1 MVQSKPMR
9 ARWAFYFCET
19 KGFIVGPATLL
30 DGLNDAQRQAVT
42 ATDGPVLIVAGPGS
56 GKTRVLTHRVA
67 YLIDERGVSPWNILA
82 VTFTNK
88 AAREMR
94 ERLENLVGLERS
106 RQLTVGTFHATCAR
120 ILRRDA
126 QLIGVDPHF
135 TIYDDADQ
143 MEAVRQALKAL
154 NLDPKQFAPRP
165 ILSRISA
172 AKSQFIPPERFA
184 EQVQSYWEEVVARI
198 YPNYQQTLR
207 RNRALDF
214 DDLLAETLRLFD
226 EQPEA
231 LQRYQDHYRYVLVDE
246 YQDTNRVQYLLVHA
260 LAASHRNICVV
271 GDPDQSIYGWRHAD
285 IRNILDFKRDYPD
298 AVEIHL
304 ELNYRSSRSIVEAAD
319 SIIKAN
325 TQRIQRKLRTE
336 NPVGDPI
343 SIRELFDEGQE
354 AQFVVS
360 EIRRLTYGGDLRF
373 SDCAVMYRTNAQ
385 SRPLEEAFIRGDIPY
400 QLIGGT
406 RFYERREIKDAMSIL
421 RLIANPNDQVS
432 LQRVLQNT
440 PLGKGIGNKTSQQIE
455 QWTRRTGRSV
465 YDALAAIDGALDVSP
480 PEIGSRA
487 ARLLSD
493 VYGILTRLVT
503 ASQTLTLSELFDL
516 AMEQTG
522 FAAQFQDNG
531 DPDAIDRWENVLQ
544 LRAVLSSYD
553 DLPESTALQT
563 FLEESALVADA
574 DTISESDNQVTLI
587 TLHAAKGLEF
597 PIVFLVGAEEGILP
611 HSRSMESE
619 SQLEEERRLFYVGVT
634 RAKKRVYISHVFR
647 RAMYGYGD
655 LSLRSRFVDAIPA
668 NLIEVVSNRSTNGSS
683 HRNPSVIGGARA
695 SQDGAATEVSATT
708 PLTPLT
714 AGERVFHGRFG
725 DGVVLQVRDISGD
738 QEVTVE
744 FKRHGRKKLMASLA
758 NLRTD

>member
-1 MVQSKPMR
+1 M
-9 ARWAFYFCET
+9 
-19 KGFIVGPATLL
+19 GPASLL

-67 YLIDERGVSPWNILA
+67 FLIDECGISPWSILA

-126 QLIGVDPHF
+126 HLIGVDPHF
-135 TIYDDADQ
+135 TIYDDGDQ
-143 MEAVRQALKAL
+143 METVKQALKAL
-154 NLDPKQFAPRP
+154 DLDPKQFAARP

-172 AKSQFIPPERFA
+172 AKSQFVPPQRFS
-184 EQVQSYWEEVVARI
+184 EQVQSYWEEVVARV
-198 YPNYQQTLR
+198 YPMYQETLR

-214 DDLLAETLRLFD
+214 DDLLVETLRLFE
-226 EQPEA
+226 EQPET

-260 LAASHRNICVV
+260 LAATHRNICVV

-298 AVEIHL
+298 TTEIHL
-304 ELNYRSSRSIVEAAD
+304 ELNYRSTGSIVRAAD
-319 SIIKAN
+319 NIIRAN
-325 TQRIQRKLRTE
+325 TQRIKRELRTE
-336 NPVGDPI
+336 NPAGDPI
-343 SIRELFDEGQE
+343 SVRELFDEGQE
-354 AQFVVS
+354 AQFVAG
-360 EIRRLTYGGDLRF
+360 EIRRLTFSGGLNFR
-373 SDCAVMYRTNAQ
+373 DCAVMYRTNAQ

-440 PLGKGIGNKTSQQIE
+440 PLGKGIGTKSLQQLE
-455 QWTRRTGRSV
+455 QWTRRTGHSV
-465 YDALAAIDGALDVSP
+465 YDALASIEGTLDFEP
-480 PEIGSRA
+480 PEVGSRA

-493 VYGILTRLVT
+493 VYGILSRLVL
-503 ASQTLTLSELFDL
+503 ASQTRTLSELFDL
-516 AMEQTG
+516 AVEQTG
-522 FAAQFQDNG
+522 FAAQFQDTG
-531 DPDAIDRWENVLQ
+531 DPDAIERWENVLQ

-553 DLPESTALQT
+553 ELPEAIALQT

-597 PIVFLVGAEEGILP
+597 PVVFLVGAEEGILP

-634 RAKKRVYISHVFR
+634 RAKQRVYITHAFR

-655 LSLRSRFVDAIPA
+655 LTVRSRFVDAIPPE
-668 NLIEVVSNRSTNGSS
+668 LRDEVNARTQTGSS
-683 HRNPSVIGGARA
+683 NGQSTTSGSRSPVQNEPPP
-695 SQDGAATEVSATT
+695 ATWA
-708 PLTPLT
+708 PLTVGL
-714 AGERVFHGRFG
+714 RVFHDRFG
-725 DGVVLQVRDISGD
+725 DGIVRQVSDSKGD
-738 QEVTVE
+738 QMVTIE
-744 FKRHGRKKLMASLA
+744 FKRHGQKTLMASMA

>member
-1 MVQSKPMR
+1 M
-9 ARWAFYFCET
+9 
-19 KGFIVGPATLL
+19 GPATLL

-67 YLIDERGVSPWNILA
+67 YLIEERGVSPWHILA

-94 ERLENLVGLERS
+94 ERLEALVGLERS

-126 QLIGVDPHF
+126 QHINVDPRF
-135 TIYDDADQ
+135 TIYDDSDQ
-143 MEAVRQALKAL
+143 MEAIKQALKAL
-154 NLDPKQFAPRP
+154 NLDPKQFAARP

-184 EQVQSYWEEVVARI
+184 EQVQSYWEEVVSRI
-198 YPNYQQTLR
+198 YPIYQETLR

-226 EQPEA
+226 EQPDV
-231 LQRYQDHYRYVLVDE
+231 LHRYQDLYRYVLVDE

-260 LAASHRNICVV
+260 LAAAHRNICVV

-298 AVEIHL
+298 ATEIHL
-304 ELNYRSSRSIVEAAD
+304 ELNYRSTQSIVQAAD
-319 SIIKAN
+319 SIIRAN

-336 NPVGDPI
+336 NPQGEPI

-360 EIRRLTYGGDLRF
+360 EIRRLTYNGQLRF

-385 SRPLEEAFIRGDIPY
+385 SRPLEEAFIRSEIPY

-406 RFYERREIKDAMSIL
+406 RFYERREIKDAMAIL
-421 RLIANPNDQVS
+421 RLVANPNDAVS

-440 PLGKGIGNKTSQQIE
+440 PFGKGIGSRTLQQLE
-455 QWTRRTGRSV
+455 SWTRQENRSV
-465 YDALAAIDGALDVSP
+465 YEALGSLDGSVELIP
-480 PEIGSRA
+480 PEVGSRA
-487 ARLLSD
+487 SRLLSD
-493 VYGILTRLVT
+493 VYGVLSRLVE
-503 ASQTLTLSELFDL
+503 ASHTVALTELFDL

-531 DPDAIDRWENVLQ
+531 DPESIDRWENVLQ
-544 LRAVLSSYD
+544 LRAVLSGYD
-553 DLPESTALQT
+553 DLPESIALQT

-574 DTISESDNQVTLI
+574 DTIADSDDQVTLI

-597 PIVFLVGAEEGILP
+597 PVVFLVGAEEGILP
-611 HSRSMESE
+611 HSRSMDSE
-619 SQLEEERRLFYVGVT
+619 TQLEEERRLFYVGVT
-634 RAKKRVYISHVFR
+634 RAKQRVYISHVFR

-655 LSLRSRFVDAIPA
+655 LSMRSRFIEAIPA
-668 NLIEVVSNRSTNGSS
+668 ELLDVVNARTSNSSVGSNGAHSGVAS
-683 HRNPSVIGGARA
+683 RNVQREIPSV
-695 SQDGAATEVSATT
+695 SLV
-708 PLTPLT
+708 PLTV
-714 AGERVFHGRFG
+714 GVRVFHDRFG
-725 DGVVLQVRDISGD
+725 DGIVLQVRDISDD

-744 FKRHGRKKLMASLA
+744 FKRHGQKRLMASLA
-758 NLRTD
+758 NLHTD